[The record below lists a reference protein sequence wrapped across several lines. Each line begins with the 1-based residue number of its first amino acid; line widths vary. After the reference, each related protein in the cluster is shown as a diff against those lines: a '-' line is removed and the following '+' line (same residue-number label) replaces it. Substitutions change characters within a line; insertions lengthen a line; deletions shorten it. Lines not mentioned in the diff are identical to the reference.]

1 MTRIIA
7 GVAGG
12 RRLVVPPGRGT
23 RPTSDRAREGI
34 FLTLD
39 SLYGL
44 AGARVMDLY
53 AGSGAVGLEALSRGA
68 AHALLVESDPRA
80 IRTIREN
87 ARSLGLEG
95 AQVVADKVERLL
107 ARGPGGDRPHAPLG
121 AEGLA
126 DLSAGESRTGG
137 DGGAYNIVFADPP
150 YAVSEEEVV
159 RVLELLRD
167 HGWLVEGGLVAF
179 ERETRGKALMWP
191 EGYVEERVRRY
202 GEASVWYGR
211 AAGNP

>member
-68 AHALLVESDPRA
+68 AHALLVESDPKA
-80 IRTIREN
+80 VRTIRAN

-107 ARGPGGDRPHAPLG
+107 ARGPGGDRPHSPPG
-121 AEGLA
+121 AEGMA
-126 DLSAGESRTGG
+126 DEGRSGG
-137 DGGAYNIVFADPP
+137 DGGPYDIVFADPP
-150 YAVSEEEVV
+150 YAVPEEEVV
-159 RVLELLRD
+159 RVLESLRD
-167 HGWLVEGGLVAF
+167 HGWLVDGGLVAF

>member
-80 IRTIREN
+80 VRTIRAN
-87 ARSLGLEG
+87 VRTLELDG

-107 ARGPGGDRPHAPLG
+107 ARSPGGGGRG
-121 AEGLA
+121 EG
-126 DLSAGESRTGG
+126 SPEEPRGEPY
-137 DGGAYNIVFADPP
+137 DIVFADPP
-150 YAVSEEEVV
+150 YAVSGEEVT

-167 HGWLVEGGLVAF
+167 NGWLGEGALVAF

>member
-7 GVAGG
+7 GSAGG
-12 RRLVVPPGRGT
+12 RRLQVPPGRGT

-34 FLTLD
+34 FSTLG

-80 IRTIREN
+80 VRTIRAN
-87 ARSLGLEG
+87 VAALGLDG
-95 AQVVADKVERLL
+95 AHVLADRVERVL
-107 ARGPGGDRPHAPLG
+107 ARPCGEPGGP
-121 AEGLA
+121 A
-126 DLSAGESRTGG
+126 DGPY
-137 DGGAYNIVFADPP
+137 DIVFADPP
-150 YAVSEEEVV
+150 YAVTGEEVV
-159 RVLELLRD
+159 RVLEALRD
-167 HGWLVEGGLVAF
+167 NGWLAEGALVAF
-179 ERETRGKALMWP
+179 ERESRGKGLLWP
-191 EGYVEERVRRY
+191 DGYIEERVRRY

-211 AAGNP
+211 AAGESDDRP

>member
-7 GVAGG
+7 GTAGG

-39 SLYGL
+39 SLQGL

-68 AHALLVESDPRA
+68 AHALLVESDPKA
-80 IRTIREN
+80 VRTIRAN
-87 ARSLGLEG
+87 VKALGLDG
-95 AQVVADKVERLL
+95 VQVVADRVERLL
-107 ARGPGGDRPHAPLG
+107 GRPPGEPEGAGGDRSPG
-121 AEGLA
+121 QG
-126 DLSAGESRTGG
+126 GE
-137 DGGAYNIVFADPP
+137 AYDIVFADPP
-150 YAVSEEEVV
+150 YAVSGEEAT
-159 RVLELLRD
+159 RVLESLRD
-167 HGWLVEGGLVAF
+167 HGWLAEGALVAF
-179 ERETRGKALMWP
+179 ERETRGKPLIWP
-191 EGYVEERVRRY
+191 KGYVEERVRRY

>member
-7 GVAGG
+7 GIAGG
-12 RRLVVPPGRGT
+12 RRLAVPPGRGT

-44 AGARVMDLY
+44 EGARVLDLY
-53 AGSGAVGLEALSRGA
+53 AGSGAIGLEALSRGA
-68 AHALLVESDPRA
+68 KEAALVESDPRA
-80 IRTIREN
+80 VRTIKAN
-87 ARSLGLEG
+87 VQALGLEG
-95 AQVVADKVERLL
+95 AKVIADKVERML
-107 ARGPGGDRPHAPLG
+107 GKIPGEPYD
-121 AEGLA
+121 
-126 DLSAGESRTGG
+126 
-137 DGGAYNIVFADPP
+137 IVFADPP
-150 YAVSEEEVV
+150 YAVSDAEVQQ
-159 RVLELLRD
+159 VLELLRD
-167 HGWLVEGGLVAF
+167 NGWLADEALVAF
-179 ERETRGKALMWP
+179 ERESRGKALMWP